1 MMQELIELG
10 ANNIIVPGLLADGC
24 LPITLTTF
32 MSSNPKDYNL
42 KTGCLDWLNNFAQFH
57 NQYLR
62 AELKRIRHR
71 HPHAVVFYAD
81 YFNAALRLYSSP
93 EQYGFGRNALK
104 ACCGGGGP
112 YNFNSDAQCG
122 DPSSTV
128 CAEPSIYISW
138 DGAHST
144 EATNRLIAKGLLEG
158 PFTIP
163 PISDQSCIS
172 IAVHGQ
178 KTPAAALV
186 EHEYELS

>member
-1 MMQELIELG
+1 MQELIELG

-93 EQYGFGRNALK
+93 EQYG
-104 ACCGGGGP
+104 
-112 YNFNSDAQCG
+112 NFSIFEFFLLQNKNSDEEI
-122 DPSSTV
+122 PY
-128 CAEPSIYISW
+128 IY
-138 DGAHST
+138 ACF
-144 EATNRLIAKGLLEG
+144 LITFKIFYILFLYI
-158 PFTIP
+158 F
-163 PISDQSCIS
+163 
-172 IAVHGQ
+172 
-178 KTPAAALV
+178 K
-186 EHEYELS
+186 